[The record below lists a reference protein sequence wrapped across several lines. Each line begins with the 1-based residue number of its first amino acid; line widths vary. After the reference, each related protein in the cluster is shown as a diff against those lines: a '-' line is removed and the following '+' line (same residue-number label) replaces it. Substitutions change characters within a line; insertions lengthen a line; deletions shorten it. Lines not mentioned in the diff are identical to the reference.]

1 MSDLPRSV
9 RVGIFDS
16 GVGGLTVMR
25 AITQT
30 WPHLAITY
38 FGDTARLP
46 YGEKSSETILRFS
59 QENIAFL
66 QTQGVD
72 LIVIACNTVSSLA
85 LPQLHA
91 QTHLPLLGVIEPGVE
106 QALAKTRTGRI
117 AILGTRGTIASG
129 VYQNALRRHL
139 PNAHLVPIAC
149 PLLVPLVEE
158 HMINHQATR
167 MIALEYLSQAISEK
181 VDTVILGCTHYPL
194 LAPMIQEQMGQD
206 VALIDSGAACAEK
219 IQSYLYPNNFSGC
232 LGIQPQLFPQDSLP
246 AHRFFVSDN
255 PEKFRRMGEQI
266 LGTSID
272 AVGLFPRNAITD

>member
-1 MSDLPRSV
+1 MNDLPGSV
-9 RVGIFDS
+9 RIGIFDS

-25 AITQT
+25 AITRA

-46 YGEKSSETILRFS
+46 YGEKSAETILRFS

-72 LIVIACNTVSSLA
+72 LIVIACNTASSLA
-85 LPQLHA
+85 LPQLLE
-91 QTHLPLLGVIEPGVE
+91 QTNLPVLGVIEPGVKK
-106 QALAKTRTGRI
+106 ALATTRTGRI
-117 AILGTRGTIASG
+117 AILGTRSTIASG
-129 VYQNALRRHL
+129 VYQTALRRHL
-139 PNAHLVPIAC
+139 PDAHLVPIPC
-149 PLLVPLVEE
+149 PLLVPLLEE
-158 HMINHQATR
+158 HMIHHQATR

-194 LAPMIQEQMGQD
+194 LAPMIQEQMGNS
-206 VALIDSGAACAEK
+206 VALIDPGAACAET
-219 IQSYLYPNNFSGC
+219 IESYLPPEAGTHSS
-232 LGIQPQLFPQDSLP
+232 PP

-266 LGTSID
+266 LGRTIE
-272 AVGLFPRNAITD
+272 AVGVPE